1 MLATLYYTSNSVFM
15 ERCHSGNH
23 VWADK
28 NAVFL
33 VVRGTLTILYI
44 FFG

>member
-1 MLATLYYTSNSVFM
+1 MSATMYYTSSSAFM
-15 ERCHSGNH
+15 EHCHIGNH

-28 NAVFL
+28 NAVL
-33 VVRGTLTILYI
+33 SSSVTILYI